1 MAKLTKNTLRTSR
14 QHCPEC
20 KSTHLVNRSEECTI
34 CLDCGFV
41 ISPETAERKI
51 ATSHKRQRSQLGHCG
66 MAIKE
71 NGGICDNLVGVLE
84 QWNQVKI
91 ADATER
97 NFALALQYITKTA
110 IDLSVPRV
118 ALEKVALVYRRI
130 IEKNLVKGRS
140 MKALAATAVYI
151 GCKQCGVAVTTKR
164 VANVSKI
171 SLGKFT
177 RSYRLVAKQIN
188 ITLQPSGIG
197 VYANDLSSKLQVSQR
212 TTALMEKLVE
222 VLQHLRFLAGKDP
235 TGIACAVLY
244 ISSVLNGERKTQR
257 EIAAIGGVTEQT
269 LRARCR
275 EIERNI
281 FFSLYV

>member
-1 MAKLTKNTLRTSR
+1 MLRKSQ

-20 KSTHLVNRSEECTI
+20 KSTHLISHPEECTI

-41 ISPETAERKI
+41 ISPETAQRKI
-51 ATSHKRQRSQLGHCG
+51 AASYKRQRSSLGYCG
-66 MAIKE
+66 ASKKE
-71 NGGICDNLVGVLE
+71 KEDICENLVGILE
-84 QWNQVKI
+84 HWNQVKI

-110 IDLSVPRV
+110 IRLSAPRA
-118 ALEKVALVYRRI
+118 ALEKAALVYKRI
-130 IEKNLVKGRS
+130 IEKKLVKGRS

-171 SLGKFT
+171 NPGRIT
-177 RSYRLVAKQIN
+177 RSYRLIAKQIN
-188 ITLQPSGIG
+188 ITLQPTGIN
-197 VYANDLSSKLQVSQR
+197 VYANDLSSKLQVSQS
-212 TTALMEKLVE
+212 TTALMEKLME
-222 VLQHLRFLAGKDP
+222 VLHHSRFLAGKDP
-235 TGIACAVLY
+235 IGIACAALY
-244 ISSVLNGERKTQR
+244 ICSVLNGERKTQR

-275 EIERNI
+275 EIERNLI
-281 FFSLYV
+281 FSLYV